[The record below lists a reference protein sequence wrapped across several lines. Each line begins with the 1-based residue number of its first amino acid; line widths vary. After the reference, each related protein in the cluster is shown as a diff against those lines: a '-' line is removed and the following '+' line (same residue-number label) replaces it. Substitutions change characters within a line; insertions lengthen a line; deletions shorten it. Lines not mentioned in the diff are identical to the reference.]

1 MKQILIVSLLFLMSA
16 FLLAGCTGDADS
28 QKVAVEKKEIEK
40 RKQAYEV
47 KELGESDIPVTTNNF

>member
-1 MKQILIVSLLFLMSA
+1 MST

-40 RKQAYEV
+40 RMKAYEV